1 MTIEEHLAGEVTTL
15 CHCWRL
21 TRTDGWQ
28 RGFTDHD
35 VPLAIDGIVCEPQ
48 TGFSQSEAKSELGL
62 GASGLDIE
70 GALSADI
77 ISEADVHA
85 GLFDGAEI
93 EAFLVNWQAPAKRR
107 LLRKAVIG
115 KITLADGRF
124 LAELE
129 SPLRRLDRV
138 TGRYLRRSCDAEL
151 GDGRCRVNLDAPGR
165 RGTGIVAAAVGPRS
179 FRVEGLTAFSPGWFS
194 HGRLTTSTGITTAVE
209 DHRKAGEE
217 VVLVIAGDLVVGDS
231 FEVTVGCDKAFATC
245 KAKFANALNFRG
257 FPHLPGNDAAYG
269 YVTDGAIFDG
279 GPLVP

>member
-1 MTIEEHLAGEVTTL
+1 MTIVEHLAGEVTTL

-21 TRTDGWQ
+21 TRADGWQ

-35 VPLAIDGIVCEPQ
+35 LPLIVGGTVCEPQ

-70 GALSADI
+70 GALSADAI
-77 ISEADVHA
+77 TEADVHA
-85 GLFDGAEI
+85 GLFDGADVET
-93 EAFLVNWQAPAKRR
+93 FLVNWQTPDERK

-151 GDGRCRVNLDAPGR
+151 GDGRCEVDLEVGGR
-165 RGTGIVAAAVGPRS
+165 RGAGVVVAMAGPRR
-179 FRVEGLTAFSPGWFS
+179 FLVEGLTAFAPGWFS
-194 HGRLTTSTGITTAVE
+194 HGRLTTSSGATMVVE
-209 DHRKAGEE
+209 DHRKTGDE
-217 VVLVIAGDLVVGDS
+217 VVLVMASDLTVGDS
-231 FEVTVGCDKAFATC
+231 FDVEAGCDKAFATC
-245 KAKFANALNFRG
+245 KSKFANALNFRG

-279 GPLVP
+279 GALVP